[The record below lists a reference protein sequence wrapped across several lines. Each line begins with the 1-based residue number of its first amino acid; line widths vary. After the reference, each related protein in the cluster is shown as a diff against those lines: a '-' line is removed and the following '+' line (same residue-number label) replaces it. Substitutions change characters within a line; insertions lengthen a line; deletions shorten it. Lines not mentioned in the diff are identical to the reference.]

1 MRRRLFRHSAA
12 PARDGLDVGALAPMV
27 DMMTLLLVFLLR
39 TWSTESAPTP
49 PSGAFELAGTTSVDS
64 RQPATEIIVSSEG
77 VWINSHRVTATRA
90 LAPAPASTPAP
101 AAATPEGLIRE
112 IYDPL
117 LQARVKDRVE
127 IHADAEINYGILKRI
142 ISTCEAAGFD
152 EIALVGVSA
161 EGM

>member
-49 PSGAFELAGTTSVDS
+49 PSGAFELAGTTSADS
-64 RQPATEIIVSSEG
+64 RQPATEIIVSKDG
-77 VWINSHRVTATRA
+77 VWIDAHRVTATRA
-90 LAPAPASTPAP
+90 LAPASTPAP

-127 IHADAEINYGILKRI
+127 IHADALVNYGVLKRI
-142 ISTCEAAGFD
+142 IATCEAAGFK

>member
-49 PSGAFELAGTTSVDS
+49 PSGAFELAGTTSADP
-64 RQPATEIIVSSEG
+64 RQPATEIIVSNEG

-90 LAPAPASTPAP
+90 LAPAAAP
-101 AAATPEGLIRE
+101 PEGLIRE

-127 IHADAEINYGILKRI
+127 IHADAEVNYGVLKRI
-142 ISTCEAAGFD
+142 ISTCEAAGFE

>member
-1 MRRRLFRHSAA
+1 MRRRLFHRSTA

-49 PSGAFELAGTTSVDS
+49 PSGAFALAGTTSADP
-64 RQPATEIIVSSEG
+64 RQPATEIIVSLEG
-77 VWINSHRVTATRA
+77 IWIDAHRVTATRA
-90 LAPAPASTPAP
+90 LAGATTPA
-101 AAATPEGLIRE
+101 EGLIRE

-127 IHADAEINYGILKRI
+127 IHADAEVNYGVLKRV
-142 ISTCEAAGFD
+142 ISTCEAAGFH

>member
-49 PSGAFELAGTTSVDS
+49 PSGAFELAGTTSADS
-64 RQPATEIIVSSEG
+64 RQPATEIIVSKDG
-77 VWINSHRVTATRA
+77 VWIDAHRVTATRA
-90 LAPAPASTPAP
+90 LAGPPASAS
-101 AAATPEGLIRE
+101 ASAEGLIRE

-127 IHADAEINYGILKRI
+127 IHADAQVNYGVLKRI
-142 ISTCEAAGFD
+142 IATCEAAGFE

>member
-1 MRRRLFRHSAA
+1 MRRRLFQRSGA
-12 PARDGLDVGALAPMV
+12 PVRDGLDVGALAPMV

-49 PSGAFELAGTTSVDS
+49 TTGAFSLAATTSADP
-64 RQPATEIIVSSEG
+64 RQPATEIIVSNEG

-90 LAPAPASTPAP
+90 LASTPAAAPTSTP
-101 AAATPEGLIRE
+101 AEGLIRE

-127 IHADAEINYGILKRI
+127 IHADAQVNYGILKKI
-142 ISTCEAAGFD
+142 IATCHAAGFQ

>member
-1 MRRRLFRHSAA
+1 MRRRLFRHAAA

-49 PSGAFELAGTTSVDS
+49 PSGAFELAGTTSADS
-64 RQPATEIIVSSEG
+64 RQPATEIIVSTDG
-77 VWINSHRVTATRA
+77 VWIDAHRVTATRA
-90 LAPAPASTPAP
+90 LAPAGTP

-127 IHADAEINYGILKRI
+127 IHADAQVNYGVLKRI
-142 ISTCEAAGFD
+142 IATCEAAGFK

>member
-1 MRRRLFRHSAA
+1 MRRRLFQRSGA
-12 PARDGLDVGALAPMV
+12 PVRDGLDVGALAPMV

-49 PSGAFELAGTTSVDS
+49 TTGAFSLAATTSADP
-64 RQPATEIIVSSEG
+64 RQPATEIIVSNEG

-90 LAPAPASTPAP
+90 LASTPAGTTASTPA
-101 AAATPEGLIRE
+101 EGLIRE

-127 IHADAEINYGILKRI
+127 IHADAQVNYGILKKI
-142 ISTCEAAGFD
+142 IATCHAAGFQ

>member
-1 MRRRLFRHSAA
+1 
-12 PARDGLDVGALAPMV
+12 MV

-49 PSGAFELAGTTSVDS
+49 PSGAFELAGTTSADP
-64 RQPATEIIVSSEG
+64 RQPATEIIVSKDG
-77 VWINSHRVTATRA
+77 VWIDSHRVTATRA
-90 LAPAPASTPAP
+90 LAPAAAPAATPAAAP

-117 LQARVKDRVE
+117 LQARVKERVE
-127 IHADAEINYGILKRI
+127 IHADAEVNYGVLKRI
-142 ISTCEAAGFD
+142 IATCEAAGFD